1 MARNPGRVVGLWYLS
16 LLLFGPLTL
25 IYIPDKLYVHN
36 DAAATAANIAAHQTL
51 FKIGMLSGLFGS
63 MMLIFLVF
71 AFYRL
76 FKDVDRELSWW
87 LVFTGGVMPAVLGLA
102 GFVWDA
108 GALTVAQ
115 GPAFLGVFDKPQ
127 QDALVLLFVR
137 LGEHSITAAEILWG
151 VWLFPM
157 GRLTYKSGFLPR
169 FIGVWLIINGIAYLA
184 LSAARVLEPPLAD
197 KLFLYFQPA
206 LLGELV
212 MMLWL
217 LIRGADPVAS
227 AARVPNIART

>member
-102 GFVWDA
+102 GFVA
-108 GALTVAQ
+108 GAVCPAPCGLAALVWAPGPWRGAR
-115 GPAFLGVFDKPQ
+115 GPAFPRFFKKPQ

-137 LGEHSITAAEILWG
+137 LGE
-151 VWLFPM
+151 
-157 GRLTYKSGFLPR
+157 
-169 FIGVWLIINGIAYLA
+169 
-184 LSAARVLEPPLAD
+184 
-197 KLFLYFQPA
+197 
-206 LLGELV
+206 
-212 MMLWL
+212 
-217 LIRGADPVAS
+217 
-227 AARVPNIART
+227 

>member
-102 GFVWDA
+102 GFAWDA

-115 GPAFLGVFDKPQ
+115 GQ
-127 QDALVLLFVR
+127 EQHR
-137 LGEHSITAAEILWG
+137 
-151 VWLFPM
+151 
-157 GRLTYKSGFLPR
+157 
-169 FIGVWLIINGIAYLA
+169 
-184 LSAARVLEPPLAD
+184 
-197 KLFLYFQPA
+197 
-206 LLGELV
+206 
-212 MMLWL
+212 
-217 LIRGADPVAS
+217 ADPAPHAQPS
-227 AARVPNIART
+227 RRRNEGGTACGRGIHGWSDCSRRA

>member
-25 IYIPDKLYVHN
+25 IYIPDKLYVHH

-87 LVFTGGVMPAVLGLA
+87 LVFTGGVRWAR
-102 GFVWDA
+102 
-108 GALTVAQ
+108 
-115 GPAFLGVFDKPQ
+115 GPAFRGVFDKPQ

-169 FIGVWLIINGIAYLA
+169 FIGVWLIVNGIAYLA

-227 AARVPNIART
+227 AARVPNVART